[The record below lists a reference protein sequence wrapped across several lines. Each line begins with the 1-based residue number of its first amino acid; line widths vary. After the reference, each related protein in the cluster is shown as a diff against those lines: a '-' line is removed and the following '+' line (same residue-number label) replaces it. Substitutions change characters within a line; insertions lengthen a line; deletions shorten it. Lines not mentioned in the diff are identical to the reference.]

1 MQCATLAH
9 RSVQRS
15 RPGRSAHQGFTL
27 IEMMLVVAI
36 IGILAAV
43 SIPAYR
49 NYVARAKIS
58 EGLMLAQPLRRAVVE
73 YVSINGGLPDVEN
86 NTWNVVLDAL
96 GVNYDGESGA
106 ASGAY
111 VKRLWWNNN
120 ADHPGIRIKYQGGAL
135 EDRLLYLQADISSG
149 TISWKC
155 TAPSAKGVP
164 VRYLPPDCR

>member
-1 MQCATLAH
+1 MQCVTHASGPAH
-9 RSVQRS
+9 IPRS
-15 RPGRSAHQGFTL
+15 RRPAHQGFTL
-27 IEMMLVVAI
+27 IEMMVVVAI

-43 SIPAYR
+43 SIPAYQ

-73 YVSINGGLPDVEN
+73 YVSINGGLPDVDN
-86 NTWNVVLDAL
+86 NTWNVVLDEL
-96 GVNYDGESGA
+96 GVTYDGESGA

-135 EDRLLYLQADISSG
+135 EDRVLYLQADISKG
-149 TISWKC
+149 TISWEC
-155 TAPSAKGVP
+155 TAPSAQGVP
-164 VRYLPPDCR
+164 ERYLPPNCR